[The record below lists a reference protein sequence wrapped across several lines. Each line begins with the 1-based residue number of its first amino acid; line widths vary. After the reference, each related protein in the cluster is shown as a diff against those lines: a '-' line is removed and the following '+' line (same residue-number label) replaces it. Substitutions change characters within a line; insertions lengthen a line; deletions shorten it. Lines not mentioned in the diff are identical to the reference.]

1 MNQTMLKGDLP
12 LALPNSF
19 LISLYLPKVV
29 LAIPASTVLM
39 IFFYLGYSR
48 ANEMFQ
54 PNWWPCVNKY
64 CIWNMFSI
72 LSSVITMKTLKI
84 TYDIGLELSWF
95 YYSFHLLCTYV
106 MSSKLLKATDYDMG
120 SIFQVFHRWPQSWKK
135 CNFWHFDILVPLCS
149 LGNKGSQ
156 AFASL
161 AFGHSYYSFHHPVIV
176 ISQKV
181 HWLLWS
187 QSTQLKIQFKCL

>member
-1 MNQTMLKGDLP
+1 
-12 LALPNSF
+12 
-19 LISLYLPKVV
+19 
-29 LAIPASTVLM
+29 
-39 IFFYLGYSR
+39 
-48 ANEMFQ
+48 MFQ

-64 CIWNMFSI
+64 CIWNMFSN

-95 YYSFHLLCTYV
+95 YYSFHLLGHLCTYV

-120 SIFQVFHRWPQSWKK
+120 SIFIGDPSHEK
-135 CNFWHFDILVPLCS
+135 NNANFDILFPLCS